1 MHAGWGDREEGWR
14 GTTRGAEGKS
24 WRHRNIQTV
33 DPRTNLHQMSHRL
46 AMHSF
51 TNRWSMMTVHTCDS
65 VLSPTG
71 VWRNSPIPSDVI
83 RQFTYMQ
90 RSQWLANHMSRIPF
104 TRVLYFKLAGY
115 PALLGPLPL
124 YFSLPIRYSFL
135 PSLPRIT
142 RLRPEY
148 LQCNNR
154 TG

>member
-1 MHAGWGDREEGWR
+1 MANVG
-14 GTTRGAEGKS
+14 GKGLL
-24 WRHRNIQTV
+24 
-33 DPRTNLHQMSHRL
+33 DY
-46 AMHSF
+46 
-51 TNRWSMMTVHTCDS
+51 
-65 VLSPTG
+65 
-71 VWRNSPIPSDVI
+71 I
-83 RQFTYMQ
+83 R
-90 RSQWLANHMSRIPF
+90 
-104 TRVLYFKLAGY
+104 VLAGY